1 VNRILEPSDIHAL
14 QHSGIPRV
22 RLPQRAGLF
31 TARAQRLRALAT
43 DNRLIRDYL
52 LLMAELADAQHEA
65 LSQLSRPLITPLP
78 PANDVSVQA
87 MRTGAAQWSRRDPE
101 WRGVLE
107 FLLSRLETTRELEGP
122 VAAACARLRGLDSE
136 SLERETDLLVTADY
150 EAFDNQS
157 APFIAAALQV
167 IWADAA
173 SRLTPGQVP
182 YPDTPGVCPVCGTH
196 ALASI
201 VRIGGAYEGYRYLAC
216 GLCAT
221 EAHVVRVK
229 CTHCDS
235 TRGVSYQMIE
245 GHPGWA
251 KAESCDEC
259 HTYRK
264 IFYQSKELGVEPFA
278 DDLATLALDLL
289 MNEDGYLRA
298 APHPFLRPSAESDS
312 GVH

>member
-1 VNRILEPSDIHAL
+1 MRCA
-14 QHSGIPRV
+14 
-22 RLPQRAGLF
+22 RADVF
-31 TARAQRLRALAT
+31 TARAQRMRALAT
-43 DNRLIRDYL
+43 DDRLIRDYL
-52 LLMAELADAQHEA
+52 LLMADLVDAQHLA
-65 LSQLSRPLITPLP
+65 LAQMSCPLIMPLP
-78 PANDVSVQA
+78 SAEDISVQA
-87 MRTGAAQWSRRDPE
+87 TRSGAAQWSTRDPE
-101 WRGVLE
+101 WRGVLG
-107 FLLSRLETTRELEGP
+107 FLLSRIEKTRGLDGA
-122 VAAACARLRGLDSE
+122 VAEACARLRGLDLK
-136 SLERETDLLVTADY
+136 SLEREADLLFTAGN
-150 EAFDNQS
+150 EALDNQS

-167 IWADAA
+167 IWTDAA
-173 SRLTPGQVP
+173 SRLTLEQVP

-196 ALASI
+196 ALGSI

-245 GHPGWA
+245 GQPGWA

-289 MNEDGYLRA
+289 MNEDGYLRP
-298 APHPFLRPSAESDS
+298 APHPFLWPSGESDS